1 MALGCRIVASD
12 TAPVREVIQDGVTGR
27 LFPFFDE
34 KALAERVR
42 EALTEKDRFAAMAE
56 EARKFALARYDFQ
69 TVCLPQWR
77 EFLGIR

>member
-1 MALGCRIVASD
+1 MASD
-12 TAPVREVIQDGVTGR
+12 TEPVREIIQDGVNGR

-42 EALTEKDRFAAMAE
+42 ETLTDREKSAAMAA
-56 EARKFALARYDFQ
+56 EARRIAVAQYDYE

-77 EFLGIR
+77 EFLGIS

>member
-1 MALGCRIVASD
+1 M
-12 TAPVREVIQDGVTGR
+12 REIIQDGVTGR

-42 EALTEKDRFAAMAE
+42 ETLADKDKSAAMAA
-56 EARKFALARYDFQ
+56 EARRIAVAQYDYE

-77 EFLGIR
+77 EFLGIK